1 MKKIITQN
9 LILIL
14 LILGCMVTP
23 DEISASAFEAGVPF
37 LMIYPGAKATAMG
50 GAFSAIADDAT
61 ASYYNPAALA
71 NFENIE
77 FTLIHTPWLRGL
89 APDMYYE
96 FTGFV
101 YPLKVGTI
109 GGHVIF
115 SYYGEVEAYESPDQ
129 SLGSWSP
136 YDLAITFSYGY
147 KLRDNLNLGADV
159 KFIHSFLAPEDILRK
174 ATGIEGGGSGTT
186 FGIGAGLLY
195 YSPVKGLR
203 ISAVLDNLGPGISYT
218 STGEKDPLPLVLRLG
233 AGYTPLYTEHHRLT
247 FAVDIDKVL
256 VGIMDD
262 YKEEGLNYVLR
273 EAWKHIGVDYTF
285 FDMISLRLGYFM
297 DKEGDRE
304 GFTFGGGI
312 SFKGFKI
319 DISDDHNIYSFD
331 QGANIRYGISYVL
344 THKKK

>member
-1 MKKIITQN
+1 MKKMMNKN
-9 LILIL
+9 LFKL
-14 LILGCMVTP
+14 LIVICIIIPGT
-23 DEISASAFEAGVPF
+23 ISASAFEAGVPF
-37 LMIYPGAKATAMG
+37 LMIYPGARATAMG

-71 NFENIE
+71 NFEYIE

-96 FTGFV
+96 YTGFV

-115 SYYGEVEAYESPDQ
+115 SYYGEVEAYESENQ

-136 YDLAITFSYGY
+136 YDLAINLSYGY
-147 KLRDNLNLGADV
+147 KLRDNLDIGADV

-186 FGIGAGLLY
+186 FAIGAGLLY
-195 YSPVKGLR
+195 HPPVKGLR

-233 AGYTPLYTEHHRLT
+233 LGYTPLNTEHHRLT
-247 FAVDIDKVL
+247 FAVDVDKVL

-262 YKEEGLNYVLR
+262 YKEQGLNYVLR

-285 FDMISLRLGYFM
+285 FNMISLRLGYFI

-344 THKKK
+344 THKGK

>member
-1 MKKIITQN
+1 MKKMMNKN
-9 LILIL
+9 LFKL
-14 LILGCMVTP
+14 LIVICIIIPGT
-23 DEISASAFEAGVPF
+23 ISASAFEAGVPF
-37 LMIYPGAKATAMG
+37 LMIYPGARATAMG

-71 NFENIE
+71 NFEYIE

-96 FTGFV
+96 YTGFV

-115 SYYGEVEAYESPDQ
+115 SYYGEVEAYESENQ

-136 YDLAITFSYGY
+136 YDLAINLSYGY
-147 KLRDNLNLGADV
+147 KLRDNLDIGADV
-159 KFIHSFLAPEDILRK
+159 KFIHSFLAPQDILRK

-186 FGIGAGLLY
+186 FAIGAGLLY
-195 YSPVKGLR
+195 HPPAKGLR

-233 AGYTPLYTEHHRLT
+233 LGYTPLNTEHHRLT
-247 FAVDIDKVL
+247 FAVDVDKVL

-262 YKEEGLNYVLR
+262 YKEQGLNYVLR

-285 FDMISLRLGYFM
+285 FNMISLRLGYFI

-344 THKKK
+344 THKGK